1 MLNREDKQN
10 KYFYT
15 YEVFNEKLS
24 RKVKKYEK
32 APEGKED
39 SDAFDV
45 EVDGR
50 FIIYSCGDELVI
62 QSVRVH
68 EPILKYLKP
77 RYQQAELKENP
88 ARIASL
94 RQTFIEKIQKNIRNF
109 ELLLPEQEKQKW
121 HLLLLMLKKIEFGY
135 ENKRLIINN
144 KEFLRL

>member
-77 RYQQAELKENP
+77 RY
-88 ARIASL
+88 
-94 RQTFIEKIQKNIRNF
+94 
-109 ELLLPEQEKQKW
+109 
-121 HLLLLMLKKIEFGY
+121 
-135 ENKRLIINN
+135 
-144 KEFLRL
+144 